1 MKEYFHI
8 GERIFWRPDYFY
20 AEEYNQTM
28 DEFYQ
33 RIEDLKQALAGQ
45 KLVIFVGAG
54 VSRNSNLPTWGQM
67 VQTFAERI
75 GYPSIERLAMEEYIR
90 IPQYYYCMDESE
102 GHRDYYQLLRDLIPR
117 NAKSNI
123 LDELIV
129 SLGPRHLVTT
139 NYDKLLDQ
147 IADGYEVIREDR
159 DLLKG
164 TANQYLIKMHGDID
178 QIEKLVFKE
187 EDYLYYSETHRLME
201 VFLKSLL
208 IDHVFLFV
216 GYSLNDYNLKTFVS
230 WIEYI
235 AQEMK
240 VKDGMHKN
248 YFLSSSEQA
257 EKDYLQKY
265 YEGKGLEVINLYN
278 LPEEVKDQTWRVPL
292 EEDLGRRTYVVLE
305 LLKNGNTEIC

>member
-1 MKEYFHI
+1 
-8 GERIFWRPDYFY
+8 
-20 AEEYNQTM
+20 M

-33 RIEDLKQALAGQ
+33 RIEDLKQALAMQ

-67 VQTFAERI
+67 VQVFAEHI

-90 IPQYYYCMDESE
+90 IPQYFYCMDESE
-102 GHRDYYQLLRDLIPR
+102 NHKDYYQIIRELVPRD
-117 NAKSNI
+117 AKVNI

-129 SLGPRHLVTT
+129 SLNPRHLVTT

-147 IADGYEVIREDR
+147 IADGYEIIREGKQ
-159 DLLKG
+159 LLKG

-178 QIEKLVFKE
+178 QVEKLVFKE
-187 EDYLYYSETHRLME
+187 EDYLNYSETHRLME
-201 VFLKSLL
+201 VFLKALL

-235 AQEMK
+235 AQEMRA
-240 VKDGMHKN
+240 KDGMHKN
-248 YFLSSSEQA
+248 YFLSSSVHA

-278 LPEEVKDQTWRVPL
+278 LPPEVKARAEEIAL
-292 EEDLGRRTYVVLE
+292 AEDLGRRTYAVLE
-305 LLKNGNTEIC
+305 LLKKC

>member
-1 MKEYFHI
+1 MNSRTIK
-8 GERIFWRPDYFY
+8 
-20 AEEYNQTM
+20 
-28 DEFYQ
+28 EFYE
-33 RIEDLKQALAGQ
+33 RIEDLRTALERE

-54 VSRNSNLPTWGQM
+54 VSRNSKLPTWGQM
-67 VQTFAERI
+67 VQVFAERI

-90 IPQYYYCMDESE
+90 IPQYFYCMDESE
-102 GHRDYYQLLRDLIPR
+102 GHSEYYKILRELIPAD
-117 NAKSNI
+117 AKANI

-129 SLGPRHLVTT
+129 SLHPRHLVTT
-139 NYDKLLDQ
+139 NYDNLLDQ
-147 IADGYEVIREDR
+147 IAEDYEVIREDKQ
-159 DLLKG
+159 LLKG
-164 TANQYLIKMHGDID
+164 TANQYLIKMHGDIA
-178 QIEKLVFKE
+178 QAEKLIFKE

-248 YFLSSSEQA
+248 YFLSSSVHA
-257 EKDYLQKY
+257 EKDYLRKY

-278 LPEEVKDQTWRVPL
+278 LPPEVKMRAEQLPL
-292 EEDLGRRTYVVLE
+292 EEDLGRRAYAVLE
-305 LLKNGNTEIC
+305 LLKKSKTPQ

>member
-1 MKEYFHI
+1 
-8 GERIFWRPDYFY
+8 
-20 AEEYNQTM
+20 M

-33 RIEDLKQALAGQ
+33 RIEDLKQALAMQ

-67 VQTFAERI
+67 VQVFAEHI

-90 IPQYYYCMDESE
+90 IPQYFYCMDESE
-102 GHRDYYQLLRDLIPR
+102 NHKDYYQIIRELVPRD
-117 NAKSNI
+117 AKANI

-129 SLGPRHLVTT
+129 SLNPRHLVTT

-147 IADGYEVIREDR
+147 IADGYEIIREGKQ
-159 DLLKG
+159 LLKG

-178 QIEKLVFKE
+178 QVEKLVFKE

-201 VFLKSLL
+201 VFLKALL

-235 AQEMK
+235 AQEMRA
-240 VKDGMHKN
+240 KDGMHKN
-248 YFLSSSEQA
+248 YFLSSSVHA

-278 LPEEVKDQTWRVPL
+278 LPPEVKARAEEIAL
-292 EEDLGRRTYVVLE
+292 AEDLGRRTYAVLE
-305 LLKNGNTEIC
+305 LLKKC

>member
-1 MKEYFHI
+1 MNSRTIK
-8 GERIFWRPDYFY
+8 
-20 AEEYNQTM
+20 
-28 DEFYQ
+28 EFYE
-33 RIEDLKQALAGQ
+33 RIEDLRTALDRE

-54 VSRNSNLPTWGQM
+54 VSRNSKLPTWGQM
-67 VQTFAERI
+67 VQVFAERI

-90 IPQYYYCMDESE
+90 IPQYFYCMDESE
-102 GHRDYYQLLRDLIPR
+102 GHSEYYKILRELIPAD
-117 NAKSNI
+117 AKANI

-129 SLGPRHLVTT
+129 SLHPRHLVTT
-139 NYDKLLDQ
+139 NYDNLLDQ
-147 IADGYEVIREDR
+147 IAEDYEVIREDKQ
-159 DLLKG
+159 LLKG
-164 TANQYLIKMHGDID
+164 TANQYLIKMHGDIA
-178 QIEKLVFKE
+178 QAEKLIFKE

-248 YFLSSSEQA
+248 YFLSSSVHA

-278 LPEEVKDQTWRVPL
+278 LPPEVKMRAEQLPL
-292 EEDLGRRTYVVLE
+292 EEDLGRRAYAVLE
-305 LLKNGNTEIC
+305 LLKKSKTPQ